1 MSIGQFTPASIVD
14 NDFTLDINPWVINN
28 DVLDD
33 GNISYKVT
41 AYTDASNNLVA
52 GIMWEVYKNGSIY
65 KEVKP
70 LSNILSDQQV
80 YDIDVCLV
88 KDPFTG
94 DVNALTVFSVYSES
108 IPSFWAM
115 EAFRWDNGANEF
127 TPYLTT
133 PGGNVVQTIDLDL
146 RKTAG
151 EIGTSI
157 RIDANDLSEFIIVF
171 DNANQQVFGYTGF
184 VYGGTS
190 IYNNGLNFNN
200 IDPFFIDDGVSPD
213 VSITRNNDLADL
225 YITYCSYIG
234 SSGSSAG
241 KLIVAE
247 SGYLGLKNIVPSPT
261 YTFNIVA
268 APALSPVPNQ
278 FDSPRIASPKI
289 DPFNLNKY
297 TVVYNVIEGSNRF
310 KFYIRGYTNDYGA
323 IQTYNNGS
331 MGPSLNITEIV
342 NCKPVVTYDNN
353 DQVWVG
359 WLINNTI
366 GSSANFP
373 PTVIPYPSATDAFF
387 PVVVKCDAVGRAMLA
402 EYWEVPHVGSN
413 FGSNNAIGTFAIS
426 GRNSSLE
433 LANYYSYFN
442 STPNGAGVTNLLSK
456 SVDIVSASSLREIS
470 KGEHI
475 KSGLNEFLNDN
486 LNVTNLNFI
495 IIDTQGKLIYSTRG
509 SANDI
514 LKYIN
519 TDFQE
524 LDKSIYLCNLYSAD
538 GKVNINEKLFPNK

>member
-1 MSIGQFTPASIVD
+1 LLPI
-14 NDFTLDINPWVINN
+14 L
-28 DVLDD
+28 
-33 GNISYKVT
+33 IS
-41 AYTDASNNLVA
+41 
-52 GIMWEVYKNGSIY
+52 
-65 KEVKP
+65 KEIKP

-88 KDPFTG
+88 KDPFTNE
-94 DVNALTVFSVYSES
+94 VNALVVFSVYSES
-108 IPSFWAM
+108 IPSFWGM
-115 EAFRWDNGANEF
+115 EAFRWDSGNNEF

-133 PGGNVVQTIDLDL
+133 PGGNGNPSSPGGNVVPTIDLDL

-157 RIDANDLSEFIIVF
+157 RIDANDLNEFIIVF
-171 DNANQQVFGYTGF
+171 DNANQKVFGYTGF
-184 VYGGTS
+184 VDGSIS
-190 IYNNGLNFNN
+190 IYKNGLNFNN

-213 VSITRNNDLADL
+213 VSITKSNAIFDP

-234 SSGSSAG
+234 SAGSSAG

-247 SGYLGLKNIVPSPT
+247 SGYLGLKAIVPSPT
-261 YTFNIVA
+261 YTFSIVA
-268 APALSPVPNQ
+268 APALLPVPNQ

-289 DPFNLNKY
+289 DPSGIVTNKY
-297 TVVYNVIEGSNRF
+297 TVVYNVIEGSSRF
-310 KFYIRGYTNDYGA
+310 KFYIRGYTNDYGS
-323 IQTYNNGS
+323 IQTYNNGT

-359 WLINNTI
+359 WLINNMI

-387 PVVVKCDAVGRAMLA
+387 PVVVKCDPFGRTLLS
-402 EYWEVPHVGSN
+402 EYWEVPHVGTN

-426 GRNSSLE
+426 GRNSSFE
-433 LANYYSYFN
+433 QANYYSYFN
-442 STPNGAGVTNLLSK
+442 STPNAAGITNLLSK
-456 SVDIVSASSLREIS
+456 SVNIFTATSLREIS
-470 KGEHI
+470 QGEQI
-475 KSGLNEFLNDN
+475 KSGLNEFLNNN
-486 LNVTNLNFI
+486 LNVVNLNFMI
-495 IIDTQGKLIYSTRG
+495 FDTQGKLIYSTRG
-509 SANDI
+509 SGNDI

-519 TDFQE
+519 SEFQE